1 MIIEH
6 VKKVTNTKKK
16 PHLRYED
23 AAFSFLCTLYPTQRN
38 ISLIIPQVRRTELI
52 VCETEMVLE

>member
-1 MIIEH
+1 M
-6 VKKVTNTKKK
+6 TNTKKK